1 MLDKKSYMNKE
12 NILSEGIFD
21 KIMQLIVKGKVKR
34 IAKAFQNDPEIIKT
48 LKDLKSSQKAFDDK
62 VKKWEKQNKDKVKAA
77 MNIIGKR

>member
-1 MLDKKSYMNKE
+1 MNKE

-48 LKDLKSSQKAFDDK
+48 LKDLKSSQKAFDDR

>member
-1 MLDKKSYMNKE
+1 MNKN

-48 LKDLKSSQKAFDDK
+48 LKDLKSSQKAFDDR